1 MKMILIICPDSRR
14 GEIRELMEKHGV
26 HAFTE
31 MKEVTG
37 EGETGKH
44 FGTRVWPGNSSLLFT
59 VIPDEK
65 KEEVMSA
72 LRNCSIVLFP
82 GEGLRVFV
90 LPVEETV

>member
-14 GEIRELMEKHGV
+14 GDIRELMEKHGV
-26 HAFTE
+26 NAFTE

-37 EGETGKH
+37 EGETGKR
-44 FGTRVWPGNSSLLFT
+44 FGTRVWPGKSSLIFA
-59 VIPDEK
+59 VVPDEQK
-65 KEEVMSA
+65 DDVMGA